1 MKTGVRCQVS
11 GVSKKRIRDFCS
23 FALFLLFTFHFSLLT
38 CEAKIYIDITSPAI
52 KNFPSLFRNSAAQ
65 RGDR

>member
-1 MKTGVRCQVS
+1 MKKEKFRVKSLKLKVFLTA
-11 GVSKKRIRDFCS
+11 F
-23 FALFLLFTFHFSLLT
+23 FTALLIFNFQLLT